1 MTQSQLLR
9 QERRAI
15 LERRRAE
22 RRAEVLVAL
31 VAALLVLVAFG
42 IAGALDFQDRSYGLG
57 ANMLPDP
64 AWVAGDSQ

>member
-42 IAGALDFQDRSYGLG
+42 IAGALDLQDRSQGLG
-57 ANMLPDP
+57 ASMMPDP
-64 AWVAGDSQ
+64 AWVAGEVG

>member
-15 LERRRAE
+15 LKRRRAE

-42 IAGALDFQDRSYGLG
+42 IAGALDFQDRSEGLG